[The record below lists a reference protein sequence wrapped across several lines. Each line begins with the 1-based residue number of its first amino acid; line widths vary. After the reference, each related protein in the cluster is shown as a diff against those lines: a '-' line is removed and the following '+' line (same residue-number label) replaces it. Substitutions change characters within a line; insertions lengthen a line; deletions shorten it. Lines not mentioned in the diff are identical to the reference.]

1 MAIESRNV
9 KTHIIEWFQVSIICS
24 FEEAIDLAAEGDSTE
39 IDMLVGDIYG
49 KECKLCDVQSRNLR
63 FM

>member
-1 MAIESRNV
+1 M
-9 KTHIIEWFQVSIICS
+9 ICS

-49 KECKLCDVQSRNLR
+49 K
-63 FM
+63 